1 MTPRR
6 QDATLHVDR
15 REFFSVGAASLL
27 GVLASWRP
35 GAQQDSLA
43 GSGPAGRVVD
53 PASAGRP
60 LDPTTAADTDAAYQ
74 AIEKQLKCSCG
85 CGLDIYTCRTTD
97 FNCTYS
103 PGLHRQVVALAAEG
117 KTAQQIIDA
126 FIAQYGQQVL
136 MAPPKSGFNLIGY
149 LLPGVVVLVA
159 AGFLLFMLGRW
170 TRVAAAKAA
179 AAVPASGGHPDAS
192 PAELERLRRELERLP
207 G

>member
-1 MTPRR
+1 MS
-6 QDATLHVDR
+6 VDR
-15 REFFSVGAASLL
+15 RGFLVVVAATLGAA
-27 GVLASWRP
+27 V
-35 GAQQDSLA
+35 QDSLP
-43 GSGPAGRVVD
+43 GSGPVGRIAD

-60 LDPTTAADTDAAYQ
+60 LDATTAADTDAYYQ

-103 PGLHRQVVALAAEG
+103 PGLHAQVVALAAEG

-126 FIAQYGQQVL
+126 FIAQYGLQVL

-159 AGFLLFMLGRW
+159 AGFLLVMLDRW

-179 AAVPASGGHPDAS
+179 AAAPASGAHGDAS
-192 PAELERLRRELERLP
+192 PAELERLRRELERFP
-207 G
+207 S